1 MAIDPTTPLPPV
13 PPSQATTVAAE
24 QLKPQ
29 PQLDQEASGGVP
41 DGEKMEEEG
50 FQAAL
55 EQHRDEAGGEQVPD
69 EAGVEEART
78 AHDEDEV
85 KKTDPD
91 VEVQMEVQE
100 QEQEPAPQEVQQLP
114 TGPLRAWETCAIPAA
129 AEGEKPVEFMLP
141 SALAT
146 LGDLSQIL
154 NPTTWNELLTDE
166 ERDQLRV
173 LTLEPRLCR
182 SHLTHACMCVCVCVW
197 YYQEFLPANQSA
209 RQQETTVQRLL
220 RGDNFNF
227 SSPVKT
233 FFSDLKST

>member
-1 MAIDPTTPLPPV
+1 MAIDPTTPLPAV
-13 PPSQATTVAAE
+13 PPSQATTVVSAE
-24 QLKPQ
+24 QSDLQLKPQ
-29 PQLDQEASGGVP
+29 FDQEASGGVP

-50 FQAAL
+50 LQAAL

-69 EAGVEEART
+69 EAAVEEART
-78 AHDEDEV
+78 AHDVDEA

-100 QEQEPAPQEVQQLP
+100 QEQEPAPQEAPQP
-114 TGPLRAWETCAIPAA
+114 PAGPLRAWEPCAIPAA

-146 LGDLSQIL
+146 LDDLSQIL

-173 LTLEPRLCR
+173 LTPRTSALSLSLYSRLCVVL
-182 SHLTHACMCVCVCVW
+182 SGVL
-197 YYQEFLPANQSA
+197 A
-209 RQQETTVQRLL
+209 RNSER
-220 RGDNFNF
+220 
-227 SSPVKT
+227 
-233 FFSDLKST
+233 